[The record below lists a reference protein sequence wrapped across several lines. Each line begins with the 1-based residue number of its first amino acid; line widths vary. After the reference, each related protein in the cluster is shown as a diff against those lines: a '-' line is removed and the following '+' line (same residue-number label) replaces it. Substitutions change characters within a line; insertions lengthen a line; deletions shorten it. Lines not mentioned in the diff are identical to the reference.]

1 MVTLVR
7 DLRYGIRVLMHEPG
21 FSVLAILALA
31 LGIGATTAIFT
42 VVDSVLLRPLPYRDP
57 ARLVVALHGPEATGP
72 VSPADY
78 LDYQREARSFQR
90 LGAARAWSGTLG
102 SGERP
107 EIVPGLRVTA
117 ELFELLGVPA
127 LVGRSF
133 VEGDD
138 RPGHEQILV
147 LSYGLWQRRFG
158 GDRSIVGREIAIDN
172 RPYVVVGIMPPAFR
186 FAPFWQTRAEMWT
199 PLALASQL
207 TDRSGRSLRVFGRL
221 KDDVTAAQAQSELS
235 AIAARLERTYPQTNA
250 GIGITVRP
258 LLDKVVSGIRPTLL
272 ALMAMVMFVLLIA
285 CANVANTLLARASG
299 RQKEIGLRIAIGA
312 SQGRLIRQMLTES
325 VLLATAGALIGVLFA
340 FWGINWLLAMLPPAS
355 LPRQQEVTF
364 DVRVFSIA
372 ALATL
377 VTGIVTG
384 LIPALQLI
392 RGSVVQSFQDGGKG
406 STETAGR
413 KRLRGLLV
421 SAEVTLA
428 LVLLVGAGLM
438 ARTMVRLGQVDPGF
452 RVDQLA
458 VATVSLAGT
467 PHVQATARHPMF
479 LRIRERLA
487 TIPGVTSISAINHLP
502 LAGDIWNLGYT
513 IEGKSRP
520 APGQGWSAVYRVVQ
534 PGYFSTMELPLLSGR
549 DFSAADAASSSPVA
563 IVNRAMADRRW
574 PGESP
579 VGRRIFL
586 PGPANVQAP
595 ITIVGVA
602 ANARQSDWTSAPS
615 DEVYL
620 PFAQRAAEFG
630 LTAMTFLLRSTA
642 DPQTIAAVIPGEV
655 ALLDR
660 GVAVS
665 DHTTMAA
672 VVAAEL
678 WRERLTAQLTGIF
691 AIVALGLAA
700 IGVYAVVSYSVARR
714 TREFGVRVALGATRG
729 NVVRL
734 ALTEALGPVLA
745 GSILGFLAALAAS
758 RMMQAF
764 LFEVSAIDPLALG
777 GAMLALALVAAIAA
791 WLPARR
797 ASRLDPVAA
806 LRRE

>member
-1 MVTLVR
+1 MTLVR
-7 DLRYGIRVLMHEPG
+7 DLRYGIRVLVHEPV
-21 FSVLAILALA
+21 FSVLAVLALA

-42 VVDSVLLRPLPYRDP
+42 VVDSVLLRPLPYKDP

-78 LDYQREARSFQR
+78 LDFQREARSFQR
-90 LGAARAWSGTLG
+90 FGAARAWSGTLG

-117 ELFELLGVPA
+117 ELFEVLGVPA
-127 LVGRSF
+127 LLGRTLG
-133 VEGDD
+133 EGDD
-138 RPGHEQILV
+138 RPGHEQIVV
-147 LSYGLWQRRFG
+147 LSHGLWQRRFG
-158 GDRSIVGREIAIDN
+158 GDRSIVGREFAIDN
-172 RPYVVVGIMPPAFR
+172 RPYLVVGVMPPSFR

-199 PLALASQL
+199 PLSLASQL
-207 TDRSGRSLRVFGRL
+207 TDRSGRSLRLFGRL
-221 KDDVTAAQAQSELS
+221 KDDVTVAQAQSELS

-258 LLDKVVSGIRPTLL
+258 LLDKVVSGIRPTLV
-272 ALMAMVMFVLLIA
+272 ALMAMVTFVLLIA

-325 VLLATAGALIGVLFA
+325 VLLATAGAVIGVLFA
-340 FWGINWLLAMLPPAS
+340 FWGINWLLAMLPPAT

-364 DVRVFSIA
+364 DVRVFAVA

-377 VTGIVTG
+377 VTGVVTG
-384 LIPALQLI
+384 FIPALQLI
-392 RGSVVQSFQDGGKG
+392 RGSIVQAFQDGGKG

-413 KRLRGLLV
+413 KRLRGVLV

-438 ARTMVRLGQVDPGF
+438 ARTMIKLGRVDPGF

-479 LRIRERLA
+479 LRISERLA
-487 TIPGVTSISAINHLP
+487 TLPGVTSVSAINHLP

-513 IEGKSRP
+513 VEGHSRP
-520 APGQGWSAVYRVVQ
+520 APGQGWSAVYRVVL

-549 DFSAADAASSSPVA
+549 DFSAADAASSFPVA

-620 PFAQRAAEFG
+620 PFAQRSAEFG
-630 LTAMTFLLRSTA
+630 LSAMTFLLRSTA
-642 DPQTIAAVIPGEV
+642 DAHAIAAVIPGEV

-665 DHTTMAA
+665 DNTTMPA

-678 WRERLTAQLTGIF
+678 WRERLTAQLTGVF

-734 ALTEALGPVLA
+734 ALTEALIPVLV
-745 GSILGFLAALAAS
+745 GSVLGFFAALAAS

-764 LFEVSAIDPLALG
+764 LFDVSAIDALALG
-777 GAMLALALVAAIAA
+777 GAMLTLALVAAVAA
-791 WLPARR
+791 WLPARH

-806 LRRE
+806 LRRD

>member
-1 MVTLVR
+1 MATLVR
-7 DLRYGIRVLMHEPG
+7 DLRYGIRVLVHEPG
-21 FSVLAILALA
+21 FSLLAILALA
-31 LGIGATTAIFT
+31 LGIGATTAIYT
-42 VVDSVLLRPLPYRDP
+42 VVDSVLLRPLPYKDP

-78 LDYQREARSFQR
+78 LDFQREAYSFQR
-90 LGAARAWSGTLG
+90 LGAARAWSGTMG
-102 SGERP
+102 TGERP
-107 EIVPGLRVTA
+107 EIVAGLRVTA
-117 ELFELLGVPA
+117 EIFDLLGVPA
-127 LVGRSF
+127 LVGRTF
-133 VEGDD
+133 VEGDS
-138 RPGHEQILV
+138 RPGQEQILV

-158 GDRSIVGREIAIDN
+158 GDRSVVGRAIPIDN
-172 RPYVVVGIMPPAFR
+172 RPYVVVGVMPPSFR

-199 PLALASQL
+199 PLSLANQL
-207 TDRSGRSLRVFGRL
+207 SDRSGRSLRLFGRL
-221 KDDVTAAQAQSELS
+221 KDEVTVAQAQAELS
-235 AIAARLERTYPQTNA
+235 AIAARLAQTYPQTNA

-258 LLDKVVSGIRPTLL
+258 LLDKVVSGVRPTLV

-299 RQKEIGLRIAIGA
+299 RQKEIGLRVAIGA
-312 SQGRLIRQMLTES
+312 SRGRLIRQMLTES
-325 VLLATAGALIGVLFA
+325 VLLAAAGAVVGVFFA

-355 LPRQQEVTF
+355 LPRQQDVTF
-364 DVRVFSIA
+364 DLRVFTVA
-372 ALATL
+372 ALATF

-384 LIPALQLI
+384 LIPALQLL
-392 RGSVVQSFQDGGKG
+392 RGSVVHAFQDGGKG
-406 STETAGR
+406 STESAGR
-413 KRLRGLLV
+413 KRLRGVLV
-421 SAEVTLA
+421 SLEVTLA

-438 ARTMVRLGQVDPGF
+438 ARTMMKLGHVDPGF
-452 RVDQLA
+452 RVDRLA

-467 PHVQATARHPMF
+467 PHAQAAARHPMF
-479 LRIRERLA
+479 LRVREGLA
-487 TIPGVTSISAINHLP
+487 ALPGVTSVSAINHLP

-513 IEGKSRP
+513 IEGRSRP
-520 APGQGWSAVYRVVQ
+520 LPGQGWSAAYRVIQ
-534 PGYFSTMELPLLSGR
+534 PGYFSTMELPLMSGR
-549 DFSAADAASSSPVA
+549 DFSDADAAASSPVA
-563 IVNRAMADRRW
+563 IVNRAMAERRW

-602 ANARQSDWTSAPS
+602 ANARQSDWTSAPT

-620 PFAQRAAEFG
+620 PFAQRSAEFG
-630 LTAMTFLLRSTA
+630 LTALTFLLRTAA
-642 DPQTIAAVIPGEV
+642 DPQAVAAAIPGEV

-665 DHTTMAA
+665 DNTTMAA

-678 WRERLTAQLTGIF
+678 WRERLTAQLSGVF
-691 AIVALGLAA
+691 AFVALGLAA

-714 TREFGVRVALGATRG
+714 TREFGVRIALGATRG

-734 ALTEALGPVLA
+734 ALAEALAPVLA
-745 GSILGFLAALAAS
+745 GSVLGFFGAVSAS
-758 RMMQAF
+758 RLMQAF
-764 LFEVSAIDPLALG
+764 LFEISVVDPVALG
-777 GAMLALALVAAIAA
+777 GATLALAVVAAIAA
-791 WLPARR
+791 WLPARQ

>member
-1 MVTLVR
+1 MVTFVR
-7 DLRYGIRVLMHEPG
+7 DLRYGIRVLVHEPG

-42 VVDSVLLRPLPYRDP
+42 VVDSVLLRPLPYKDP

-78 LDYQREARSFQR
+78 LDFQREARSFQR

-127 LVGRSF
+127 LVGRTF

-138 RPGHEQILV
+138 RPGHDQILV

-172 RPYVVVGIMPPAFR
+172 RPYVVVGVMPPSFR

-207 TDRSGRSLRVFGRL
+207 TDRSGRSLRLFARL
-221 KDDVTAAQAQSELS
+221 KDDVTVAQAQSELS

-258 LLDKVVSGIRPTLL
+258 LLDKVVSGIRPTLV

-364 DVRVFSIA
+364 DVRVFA
-372 ALATL
+372 LTALATL

-384 LIPALQLI
+384 LIPALQLL

-421 SAEVTLA
+421 SVEVTLA

-438 ARTMVRLGQVDPGF
+438 ARTMMKLGHVDPGF

-487 TIPGVTSISAINHLP
+487 TLPGVTSISAINHLP

-549 DFSAADAASSSPVA
+549 DFSSADVAASSPVA

-620 PFAQRAAEFG
+620 PFAQRSAEFG

-642 DPQTIAAVIPGEV
+642 DPHAVAAVIPGEV

-665 DHTTMAA
+665 DNTTMAA

-678 WRERLTAQLTGIF
+678 WRERLTAQLTGVF

-734 ALTEALGPVLA
+734 ALTEALGPVLV
-745 GSILGFLAALAAS
+745 GSVLGFAAALAAS

-777 GAMLALALVAAIAA
+777 GAMLALALVAAVAA
-791 WLPARR
+791 WLPARH

>member
-1 MVTLVR
+1 MVTLLR
-7 DLRYGIRVLMHEPG
+7 DLRYGIRVLVHEPG

-42 VVDSVLLRPLPYRDP
+42 VVDSVLLRPLPYKDP
-57 ARLVVALHGPEATGP
+57 VRLVVALHGPEATGP
-72 VSPADY
+72 VSPADF
-78 LDYQREARSFQR
+78 LDFQRETRSFQG

-102 SGERP
+102 GGERP
-107 EIVPGLRVTA
+107 ENVPGLRVTA

-127 LVGRSF
+127 LVGRTF

-172 RPYVVVGIMPPAFR
+172 RPYVVVGVMPPSFR

-199 PLALASQL
+199 PLALANQL

-221 KDDVTAAQAQSELS
+221 RDDVTLAQAQSELS

-258 LLDKVVSGIRPTLL
+258 LLDKVVSGIRPTLV

-364 DVRVFSIA
+364 DVRVFAIA

-413 KRLRGLLV
+413 KRLRGVLV

-438 ARTMVRLGQVDPGF
+438 ARTMVKLGQVNPGF

-479 LRIRERLA
+479 LRIRERLS
-487 TIPGVTSISAINHLP
+487 TLPGVTSISAINHLP

-513 IEGKSRP
+513 IEGQSRP

-549 DFSAADAASSSPVA
+549 DFTAADAASSSPVA

-574 PGESP
+574 PGETP
-579 VGRRIFL
+579 LGRRIFL

-602 ANARQSDWTSAPS
+602 ANARQSDWTSPPS

-620 PFAQRAAEFG
+620 PFAQRSAEFG
-630 LTAMTFLLRSTA
+630 LTALTFLLRSTA
-642 DPQTIAAVIPGEV
+642 DPHAVAAVIPREV

-665 DHTTMAA
+665 DNTTMAA

-678 WRERLTAQLTGIF
+678 WRERLTAQLTGVF

-734 ALTEALGPVLA
+734 ALTEALGPVFV
-745 GSILGFLAALAAS
+745 GSVLGFFAALGAS

-764 LFEVSAIDPLALG
+764 LFEVSPIDPLALG

-791 WLPARR
+791 WLPARH

-806 LRRE
+806 LRRD